1 MKSEDQEFSL
11 VIDAFTP
18 STLPMER
25 LAKYLHELAGLLGSE
40 ASVHFD
46 RVAPGSAR
54 LVTIPDQTAIPKIE
68 KRLLEVGIGTASKTA
83 LAAHKNIDDLLADD
97 NAVGHIAKGKA
108 KLVIFPGRNRP
119 KPDIIGPIR
128 RAASVEG
135 QIFLIGG
142 KDETINIHLRQKAE
156 EIKIEVSVALA
167 KRLVPF
173 FLGQTIRLTGEGDW
187 YRIDGRWTRKTF
199 AAFDFVPLEEHSMQ
213 EAVSQV
219 RSIFA
224 GIDGSGIEIA
234 MNELRYG

>member
-1 MKSEDQEFSL
+1 
-11 VIDAFTP
+11 
-18 STLPMER
+18 MER
-25 LAKYLHELAGLLGSE
+25 LAKYLHELAVLLGSE

-54 LVTIPDQTAIPKIE
+54 LIVHPDPTAVPKID
-68 KRLLEVGIGTASKTA
+68 KRLFEVGSGSAAKSA

-97 NAVGHIAKGKA
+97 NAVGHIAKGTEKV
-108 KLVIFPGRNRP
+108 VIFPGRNRS

-128 RAASVEG
+128 RTASVEG

-142 KDETINIHLRQKAE
+142 KDDTINVHLRDKSD
-156 EIKIEVSVALA
+156 EIKIEVPVTLA

-173 FLGQTIRLTGEGDW
+173 FLGQPVRLTGQGDW

-199 AAFDFVPLEEHSMQ
+199 VAFDFTPLEEDSLQ
-213 EAVSQV
+213 ESIGHV
-219 RSIFA
+219 RALF
-224 GIDGSGIEIA
+224 DGVNGPEIESA